1 MFFWFFVAPIPYATT
16 TFVEPKETS
25 TELMMY
31 PARWMVMTTIMLTA
45 GLVGK
50 IYERTFFTSINNQS
64 ENLIEVTCNIISIL
78 WLKIPKDP
86 GKHACD
92 VIIKKLKQ
100 VINLHT
106 CTIDKTTMERSNM
119 AYILKAIASAGRSAG
134 NINWD
139 TDCIEIFMDSCVTG
153 GCTFEKDDYVPGTFK
168 SCDPTPMLGSGG
180 SVEIKGYGLA
190 HYDIL
195 DDNGEAYT
203 LYVPEQPYV
212 PNS

>member
-1 MFFWFFVAPIPYATT
+1 MPPLVRIFIMFFWFFVAPIPYATT

-92 VIIKKLKQ
+92 VIITKLKQ
-100 VINLHT
+100 VINLYT
-106 CTIDKTTMERSNM
+106 CTIDKTAMERSNM
-119 AYILKAIASAGRSAG
+119 S
-134 NINWD
+134 
-139 TDCIEIFMDSCVTG
+139 
-153 GCTFEKDDYVPGTFK
+153 
-168 SCDPTPMLGSGG
+168 
-180 SVEIKGYGLA
+180 IKISNVCGLA
-190 HYDIL
+190 QALARQQKPKGTDAML
-195 DDNGEAYT
+195 SWRGWR
-203 LYVPEQPYV
+203 
-212 PNS
+212 